1 VPIFCHRIS
10 NNNKHRI
17 DYNEYYGK
25 GKKKFLEKQPKIRDE
40 FFKGWMKY
48 VGTNLTD
55 DEESGDEI
63 ADVVVDPARAD
74 IQKADILFKTNGNG
88 DPMLV
93 NDCLKPK
100 EYSLDDRKHM
110 VRCFVKAHY
119 GM

>member
-1 VPIFCHRIS
+1 
-10 NNNKHRI
+10 
-17 DYNEYYGK
+17 
-25 GKKKFLEKQPKIRDE
+25 
-40 FFKGWMKY
+40 MKY

-63 ADVVVDPARAD
+63 ADMVDLARAD
-74 IQKADILFKTNGNG
+74 IQKADILFKTNGDG
-88 DPMLV
+88 DPMIV

-110 VRCFVKAHY
+110 VHCFVKVHY

>member
-1 VPIFCHRIS
+1 
-10 NNNKHRI
+10 
-17 DYNEYYGK
+17 
-25 GKKKFLEKQPKIRDE
+25 
-40 FFKGWMKY
+40 MKY

-63 ADVVVDPARAD
+63 VDMVDPARAD
-74 IQKADILFKTNGNG
+74 IQKPDILFKTGGDG

-100 EYSLDDRKHM
+100 EYSLDDRRHM
-110 VRCFVKAHY
+110 VHCFVKAHY